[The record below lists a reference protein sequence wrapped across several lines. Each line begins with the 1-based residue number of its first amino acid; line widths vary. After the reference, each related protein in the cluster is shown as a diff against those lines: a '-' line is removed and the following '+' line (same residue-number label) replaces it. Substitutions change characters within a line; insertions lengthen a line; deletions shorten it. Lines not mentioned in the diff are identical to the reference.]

1 MVFITQ
7 ISLTYAICS
16 TEFLKFNGGL
26 TNQVM
31 AHKHVL
37 AIKGCTVNVQQDPR
51 ILILGRLAPHSPLT
65 KVTTVRSCITLRFT
79 SYNGPPRIPP
89 REWTNPQLYAL
100 FEAESMF
107 NTLTNTCLI
116 STRYSHEKMQ
126 ST

>member
-79 SYNGPPRIPP
+79 SYNGPPAFPLGNEPIRSCMPYLRLSRCSKILP
-89 REWTNPQLYAL
+89 THA
-100 FEAESMF
+100 
-107 NTLTNTCLI
+107 
-116 STRYSHEKMQ
+116 
-126 ST
+126 